1 MAAMQRTRL
10 LSRAAAATRRSLH
23 SGSAYSVSASGW
35 PAGVR
40 GMDMTHAPGYRVA
53 AEKAD
58 PPSPE
63 SRMAD
68 FAMRHGNLQHNDLAH
83 APGYLWVG
91 SVLYPATPEF
101 VNQEWD
107 EVPESISAPAASRAP
122 EARYTKRRY
131 TGGQARRI
139 RQQLRDMKNRR
150 ARRKV
155 SRRSKTID
163 DPPLSDES

>member
-1 MAAMQRTRL
+1 MQQTRFL
-10 LSRAAAATRRSLH
+10 VRAAAASRRSLH
-23 SGSAYSVSASGW
+23 SGNAYSVSASGW

-58 PPSPE
+58 PPTPE

-68 FAMRHGNLQHNDLAH
+68 FAMRHGNLQYNDLAH

-91 SVLYPATPEF
+91 RVLYPVTPEF
-101 VNQEWD
+101 ITPEWD
-107 EVPESISAPAASRAP
+107 IEVSESINAPAAERTQEP
-122 EARYTKRRY
+122 RYTKRRY

-139 RQQLRDMKNRR
+139 RQQLRDVKNRR
-150 ARRKV
+150 ARKKAA
-155 SRRSKTID
+155 RRSKSID
-163 DPPLSDES
+163 GPPLSDES